1 MKKKILCYLLC
12 AALLLSLSGCASRRR
27 DPMPGTGIPDTV
39 APPEWDGYDELLG
52 RISRETDLEKRSLM
66 MHQAED
72 MLMESGGIIPLF
84 HNNSYYL
91 AKSGVSGVYMTSTGI
106 ISFSNIAGN
115 GVAGNQPLRLCVCTE
130 VASLD
135 PISIQTNDIS
145 NIVRNTGARLLEM
158 DEDGSVLPG
167 LAESW
172 EVSPDGL
179 TYTFRLRRGLK
190 WSDGSTLDA
199 GDLVY
204 SWQRAAATESGAEPG
219 PMFDVIAGYPDD
231 LAIASLEGG
240 SVFSVKL
247 ALPCAYFP
255 SLCTYTAFTPVP
267 EAYVESAPG
276 YRNSAGAIE
285 NLSVWANEGGVV
297 SCGAY
302 TVEEWKHNESMKL
315 KKNPYYYAADEV
327 NCETVELMLS
337 PDATA
342 VYGAYCSDSIVVA
355 NKCPG
360 DILPTLSDDP
370 EFHNK
375 ALLNTSYLIFN
386 VNSELFEGMTTEEA
400 CTFRKAIGCA
410 IDRRFIAEAALT
422 SGCSPAAAFIPPGMS
437 DGTGRY
443 FCETAGGYQY
453 PMEGGYYPSSADP
466 DLAREMLRSI
476 GFSFGEDGKLT
487 RPVTVEYLYN
497 AAESNNAVAAC
508 LQADLAQLGIN
519 LVLSAMEWNV
529 FLGERKSGR
538 FESARGSW
546 NADYDDPYGML
557 IMFTSNSANND
568 PRLGFR

>member
-1 MKKKILCYLLC
+1 MMKKILCYLLC
-12 AALLLSLSGCASRRR
+12 VALLLGVSGCAGRRR
-27 DPMPGTGIPDTV
+27 DSLPGTGISDTV
-39 APPEWDGYDELLG
+39 APPQWQGYDELLG
-52 RISRETDLEKRSLM
+52 RISRETDLEKRSLL

-72 MLMESGGIIPLF
+72 MLMETGGVIPLF
-84 HNNSYYL
+84 HNRSYYL
-91 AKSGVSGVYMTSTGI
+91 AKPGVSGVYMTSTGI
-106 ISFSNIAGN
+106 ISFGNIAMNGMPGN
-115 GVAGNQPLRLCVCTE
+115 KPLRLCVSTE

-145 NIVRNTGARLLEM
+145 NVVRNTGARLLEM
-158 DEDGSVLPG
+158 SEDGSILPG

-190 WSDGSTLDA
+190 WSDGSKLDA
-199 GDLVY
+199 GDFVY
-204 SWQRAAATESGAEPG
+204 SWQRAAATESGADPG

-231 LAIASLEGG
+231 LEIASLEGG
-240 SVFSVKL
+240 SVFSVTL

-267 EAYVESAPG
+267 KAYVESAPG

-327 NCETVELMLS
+327 TCDTVELMLS
-337 PDATA
+337 PDAAA
-342 VYGAYCSDSIVVA
+342 VYSAYCSDSIVVA

-360 DILPTLSDDP
+360 DILPTLADDP
-370 EFHNK
+370 EFHRK
-375 ALLNTSYLIFN
+375 ATLNTSYLVFN

-400 CTFRKAIGCA
+400 CIFRKAIGFA
-410 IDRRFIAEAALT
+410 IDRWFIAEAALT
-422 SGCSPAAAFIPPGMS
+422 SGCSPATTFIPPSMS
-437 DGTGRY
+437 DGTGTTFR
-443 FCETAGGYQY
+443 ENTGEYQY
-453 PMEGGYYPSSADP
+453 PMESGYYCPSAD
-466 DLAREMLRSI
+466 LARAREMLESI
-476 GFSFGEDGKLT
+476 GFTFGEDGKLT

-519 LVLSAMEWNV
+519 MVLSAMEWNV
-529 FLGERKSGR
+529 FLGERKNGR
-538 FESARGSW
+538 FETARSSW

-557 IMFTSNSANND
+557 IMFTSHSANND
-568 PRLGFR
+568 PRLGIR